1 MIPGVT
7 EGATNIIVTT
17 EGESDEMETREEGE
31 DTPKTEPEGEHE
43 AQQKD
48 LESEPET
55 DEVHE
60 SDPDIQ
66 DSENQPETPAS
77 KKEENQSDTD
87 KSAES
92 GRWMRMKQQMKDK
105 AKEVKEVIT
114 SAANYFMGTQM
125 LVYEKKI
132 PIDLPHGKGPKT
144 YCRFIRYKPIDCKLS
159 PEPVITLTI
168 QPSGRCQHED
178 THLFVRFAGYH
189 FQQPD
194 NAS

>member
-1 MIPGVT
+1 MIPRVT

-17 EGESDEMETREEGE
+17 EGKSDEMETREEGE

-77 KKEENQSDTD
+77 KKEENQTDTD

-92 GRWMRMKQQMKDK
+92 GSWMKKTFTS
-105 AKEVKEVIT
+105 VK
-114 SAANYFMGTQM
+114 NYFMGTQK

-168 QPSGRCQHED
+168 KPSGRCQHED